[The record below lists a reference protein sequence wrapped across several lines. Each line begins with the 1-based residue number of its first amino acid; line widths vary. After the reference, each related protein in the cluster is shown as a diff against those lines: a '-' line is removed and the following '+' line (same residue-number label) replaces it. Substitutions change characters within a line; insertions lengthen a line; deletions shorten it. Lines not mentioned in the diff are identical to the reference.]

1 MDGGKFSRTAMEIGG
16 NLKLRILSEK
26 NESWVGYIE
35 DPRDRYDE
43 SGALFYVVAVV
54 MIYGLS
60 IVMMIASHIRK
71 NKQDSHLRIYLKEM
85 AVLRKNDR
93 REKIME
99 QVNSIASTSCK
110 KSSLKLKSSKKDKND
125 KESKEPLK
133 ATDSENDS
141 VFLYL
146 DTCSTY
152 TPSPSPQLEPKQYI
166 KIPCNASPSPT
177 PTTPSPKFDYK
188 QIKIQITNE
197 DNPL

>member
-1 MDGGKFSRTAMEIGG
+1 MEIGG

-26 NESWVGYIE
+26 NQSWVGYIE

-43 SGALFYVVAVV
+43 SGALYYVVAVV

-99 QVNSIASTSCK
+99 QVNSMATNSFKIKT
-110 KSSLKLKSSKKDKND
+110 
-125 KESKEPLK
+125 ESKNNSTKTQPSAPTKDVKNPLLS
-133 ATDSENDS
+133 TGSDQNDS
-141 VFLYL
+141 VFIYV
-146 DTCSTY
+146 DACSTGTNFTP
-152 TPSPSPQLEPKQYI
+152 TPSPQFEPKQYI
-166 KIPCNASPSPT
+166 KVQTVVT
-177 PTTPSPKFDYK
+177 PPPGYD
-188 QIKIQITNE
+188 QNQVKITITNE
-197 DNPL
+197 DDPL